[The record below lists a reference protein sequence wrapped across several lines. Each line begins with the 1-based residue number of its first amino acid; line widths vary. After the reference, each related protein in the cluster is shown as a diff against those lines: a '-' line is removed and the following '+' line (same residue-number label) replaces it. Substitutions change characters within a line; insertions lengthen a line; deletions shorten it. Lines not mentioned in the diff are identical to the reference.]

1 MRFAEAARQKA
12 PQRQSYICVLC
23 LPKSHSER
31 CQSPY
36 TSWIYGS
43 FVCWQEKQCDKTAG
57 RLASISP
64 PPGAPLDAVH
74 IAGCFKFLS
83 LEELSCMIFFQRLF
97 CLLTGELSECFF
109 FVIRGMF
116 SSRWKEGCARIPFR
130 EISIWNSL
138 SVTLTQK
145 WSVETEFNRM
155 MLTFLTQEKR
165 FFFLSFLTNDTHTN
179 LKVEHDSFHN
189 HQTFLLN

>member
-1 MRFAEAARQKA
+1 MWFAEAARQKA

-83 LEELSCMIFFQRLF
+83 LEELSCMIFFQSLF

-109 FVIRGMF
+109 L
-116 SSRWKEGCARIPFR
+116 SSGGCFQVGERKGVQGYRSEKSASEIVCLWLWPKNGLWKQ
-130 EISIWNSL
+130 SL
-138 SVTLTQK
+138 
-145 WSVETEFNRM
+145 TEWW
-155 MLTFLTQEKR
+155 
-165 FFFLSFLTNDTHTN
+165 
-179 LKVEHDSFHN
+179 
-189 HQTFLLN
+189 

>member
-1 MRFAEAARQKA
+1 MRYPLRLLPNYVQVSVQCALL
-12 PQRQSYICVLC
+12 PYSYGLQRQRGKKVPRRQSQICVLC

-43 FVCWQEKQCDKTAG
+43 FVCWQEKQSDKTAG

-83 LEELSCMIFFQRLF
+83 LEELSCVIFFQRTL
-97 CLLTGELSECFF
+97 CLLTGELSERFFF
-109 FVIRGMF
+109 FVIWWMF
-116 SSRWKEGCARIPFR
+116 SCRWKEGYRSEKWAS
-130 EISIWNSL
+130 EIVCLWLWPKNGLWKQSR
-138 SVTLTQK
+138 LTK
-145 WSVETEFNRM
+145 WCYH
-155 MLTFLTQEKR
+155 K
-165 FFFLSFLTNDTHTN
+165 
-179 LKVEHDSFHN
+179 
-189 HQTFLLN
+189 